1 MAVQY
6 LEALL
11 SGTPFQDGHLLKN
24 AKTLLKDKA
33 GEYDALICTGI
44 SGIANAMVL
53 SMKLKIP
60 IVYVRK
66 KSDRTH
72 STFSVEIPEK
82 LANGIDHPLRVV
94 FVDDTIDSGK
104 TFNRIKMA
112 VDTKGMQLVGLVLCN
127 DLSLYTPSA
136 NLLFDSEIN
145 GKLFHNIESH
155 NIES

>member
-11 SGTPFQDGHLLKN
+11 SGTPFQDANLLEN
-24 AKTLLKDKA
+24 AKSLLECKA

-44 SGIANAMVL
+44 SGIANAMAL

-72 STFSVEIPEK
+72 SAFSVEIPDK
-82 LANGIDHPLRVV
+82 LTDGMEHSLRVV

-104 TFNRIKMA
+104 TFKRIQMV
-112 VDTKGMQLVGLVLCN
+112 VDNKGMQLVGLVLCN
-127 DLSLYTPSA
+127 DASLYTPSA
-136 NLLFDSEIN
+136 NLLFNSEID
-145 GKLFHNIESH
+145 GKLFHNIES
-155 NIES
+155 

>member
-11 SGTPFQDGHLLKN
+11 SGTPFQDGHFLKN
-24 AKTLLKDKA
+24 AKTLLEDKA
-33 GEYDALICTGI
+33 SEYDALICTGI

-53 SMKLKIP
+53 SMKLKVP

-72 STFSVEIPEK
+72 SIFSVEIPDK
-82 LANGIDHPLRVV
+82 LADGIDHPLRVV

-104 TFNRIKMA
+104 TFKRIKIA
-112 VDTKGMQLVGLVLCN
+112 VDANGMKLVGLVLCN
-127 DLSLYTPSA
+127 DTSLYTPSA
-136 NLLFDSEIN
+136 NLLFNSEID
-145 GKLFHNIESH
+145 GKLFHNIAS
-155 NIES
+155 